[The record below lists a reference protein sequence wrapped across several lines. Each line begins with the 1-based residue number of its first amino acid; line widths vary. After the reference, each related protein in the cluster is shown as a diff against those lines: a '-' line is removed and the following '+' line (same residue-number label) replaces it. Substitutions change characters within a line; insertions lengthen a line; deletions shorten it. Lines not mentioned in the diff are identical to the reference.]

1 MLRSLD
7 FLCEICYTN
16 RKETIMLDCIIIGSG
31 IAGIS
36 AAVTLQANNKSFQI
50 FGSDGLSDKIAKAER
65 IHNYPGLSDISGQDF
80 VSALRHQLK
89 QANIEIK
96 QERVSG
102 VYALKEKYAVLTQ
115 AGNTYESKT
124 VILACGVES
133 VKQIDGE
140 EAFLGRGVSYCAT
153 CDGFLYKDKT
163 IAVVCTSKALEHEI
177 AYLADFAKKV
187 YLVPL
192 YKNVEIAR
200 NNVVF
205 ARKMPQKID
214 GGLRVD
220 KIVFATPPADDI
232 PAELPV
238 DGVFMLRESVSP
250 AVLVGGLQTENGHVV
265 VNRQMETNLQG
276 CYAAGDC
283 TGRPYQYAKAA
294 GEGNVAAHSVSEYL
308 K

>member
-1 MLRSLD
+1 MV
-7 FLCEICYTN
+7 
-16 RKETIMLDCIIIGSG
+16 DCIIIGSG

-36 AAVTLQANNKSFQI
+36 AALTLQANGKSFQI
-50 FGSDGLSDKIAKAER
+50 FGSNELSDKIAKAELIR
-65 IHNYPGLSDISGQDF
+65 NYPGLSNVNGKDF
-80 VSALRHQLK
+80 VAALQAQLRDSE
-89 QANIEIK
+89 IEIMA
-96 QERVSG
+96 ERVSG
-102 VYALKEKYAVLTQ
+102 VYALKDKFAVMTQ
-115 AGNTYESKT
+115 AGNTYESQT

-177 AYLADFAKKV
+177 TYLAEFAKQI

-192 YKNVEIAR
+192 YKNVEIKG
-200 NNVVF
+200 NNVIFV
-205 ARKMPQKID
+205 RKMPQKID
-214 GGLRVD
+214 GGLRVN
-220 KIVFATPPADDI
+220 KITFATPPAENI

-265 VNRQMETNLQG
+265 VNRQMETNLKG
-276 CYAAGDC
+276 CFAAGDC

>member
-1 MLRSLD
+1 M
-7 FLCEICYTN
+7 T
-16 RKETIMLDCIIIGSG
+16 DCIIVGSG

-36 AAVTLQANNKSFQI
+36 AALTLQANGKSFQI
-50 FGSDGLSDKIAKAER
+50 FGSDALSDKIAKAELIR
-65 IHNYPGLSDISGQDF
+65 NYPGLSNIRGKDF
-80 VSALRHQLK
+80 VSALQQQLK
-89 QANIEIK
+89 DGNIEITK
-96 QERVSG
+96 ERVSG
-102 VYALKEKYAVLTQ
+102 IYALKDKFTVLTQ
-115 AGNTYESKT
+115 EGSTYESKT

-140 EAFLGRGVSYCAT
+140 EEFVGRGVSYCAT

-187 YLVPL
+187 YLIPL
-192 YKNVEIAR
+192 YKDVEIEK

-205 ARKMPQKID
+205 VRKMPQKID
-214 GGLRVD
+214 GGLRVN
-220 KIVFATPPADDI
+220 KITFATPPAEDI
-232 PAELPV
+232 PADLPV

-250 AVLVGGLQTENGHVV
+250 AVLVGGLQVENGHVV
-265 VNRQMETNLQG
+265 VTRGMETNLKG